1 MKRRAMLQT
10 LAAGGF
16 VAAQGAAGG
25 QEQKLKVFRRSFD
38 NAETGFDPAQASD
51 AYSREIIGNI
61 LEAPLRY
68 DFLARPA
75 KLRLQTA
82 AEMPAVSAD
91 FREYTLRLKPGF
103 FFADDPAFKGQRRE
117 LVAEDYVYAIK
128 RLADPLWKSP
138 VWPSLEEDDILGLNA
153 LRSEAL
159 ESRKPFD
166 YDRTV
171 PGLRALDRYTLRVR
185 LGEPD
190 PRWIHNFTLNAV
202 FGAVAREVV
211 EHYGEDIVA
220 HPVGTG
226 PFRLASWRRSSQIVL
241 ERNPTY
247 REVLYDEEA
256 PVDDARSQKI
266 AQRLRGR
273 RLPMVDRIEVT
284 IAEESQPRWLA
295 FLNGQSDY
303 LESIPPEFVQAAIPG
318 NQLAPHLARRGI
330 EWDRVAL
337 PEIVF
342 TLFNLND
349 PVIGGMQ
356 PHRVALRRA
365 ISLAYD
371 IDREIAQIRKG
382 QMLPAVSPAPP
393 LTFGFERDF
402 TTDAMRHDVARAK
415 ALLDTFGYVDRD
427 GDGWREQPDGS
438 PLELVYHTQS
448 DALSRQYEELWVKS
462 MQRVG
467 LRMRSEYGKWA
478 EQLRASRAGKLM
490 MWTTGWFLTVPD
502 SEGAFVIG
510 VSRFKGVANRAF
522 FSHPEYDALFDRQ
535 RVLSDGPERLALLRE
550 MKRYFAV
557 YMPYRLHGHRLRSD
571 LNHGWVIGYRRHPF
585 LRHWYQFIDI
595 DPSLQRSGA

>member
-1 MKRRAMLQT
+1 MKRRDLLQS
-10 LAAGGF
+10 LAAGGL
-16 VAAQGAAGG
+16 VTTAGDSPSQTAG
-25 QEQKLKVFRRSFD
+25 PKVFRRAFD
-38 NAETGFDPAQASD
+38 NAETGFDPAQVSD

-61 LEAPLRY
+61 FEAPLRY

-82 AEMPAVSAD
+82 AVMPEVSAD
-91 FREYTLRLKPGF
+91 FREYTVRLKPGIF
-103 FFADDPAFKGQRRE
+103 FTDDPAFMGVRRE
-117 LVAEDYVYAIK
+117 LIAEDYVYTLK
-128 RLADPLWKSP
+128 RHADPRWKSP
-138 VWPSLEEDDILGLNA
+138 AWASLEESDIEGLNA
-153 LRSEAL
+153 LRRLAL
-159 ESRKPFD
+159 DSRKPFD
-166 YDRTV
+166 YDRPV
-171 PGLRALDRYTLRVR
+171 AGLRALDRYTLRVR
-185 LGEPD
+185 LGQPD
-190 PRWIHNFTLNAV
+190 PRWIHNLTVNAV

-211 EHYGEDIVA
+211 DRYGEDIMA

-226 PFRLASWRRSSQIVL
+226 PFRLVSWRRSSSIVL
-241 ERNPTY
+241 ERNPGY

-256 PVDDARSQKI
+256 PADDPRSQSI

-284 IAEESQPRWLA
+284 INDESQPRWLA

-318 NQLAPHLARRGI
+318 NRLAPHLARRGI
-330 EWDRVAL
+330 EWDRIPL

-342 TLFNLND
+342 TLFNLTD
-349 PVIGGMQ
+349 PVIGGLE

-371 IDREIAQIRKG
+371 IDREIAQIRRG
-382 QMLPAVSPAPP
+382 QMVPAVSPAPP
-393 LTFGFERDF
+393 LTFGFERDY
-402 TTDAMRHDVARAK
+402 TTDATRHDVARAK
-415 ALLDTFGYVDRD
+415 ALLDTYGYLDRD

-462 MQRVG
+462 MRRVG

-478 EQLRASRAGKLM
+478 EQLKASRAGKLM

-502 SEGAFVIG
+502 SEGAFVIA

-522 FSHPEYDALFDRQ
+522 FSHPEYDALYDRQ
-535 RVLSDGPERLALLRE
+535 KVLADGAERLALLRE

-571 LNHGWVIGYRRHPF
+571 LTHPWVIGYRRHPF
-585 LRHWYQFIDI
+585 MRHWYQFVDI
-595 DPSLQRSGA
+595 EPSLLRSPA